1 MSDKRP
7 DPSNPLTG
15 WGRARSQAL
24 TRGWAPATFPGHPG
38 TESEME
44 KKNHHF
50 LDRLIGRHVIA
61 RCTGAGV
68 HAGVL
73 VAAHDDRSSVSLT
86 NARRL
91 WTWRAKDGV
100 ALSGVAIHGIVAAD
114 SIVDTMV
121 PEIALMG
128 VVELIPTT
136 DAARET
142 IDAA

>member
-1 MSDKRP
+1 
-7 DPSNPLTG
+7 
-15 WGRARSQAL
+15 
-24 TRGWAPATFPGHPG
+24 
-38 TESEME
+38 ME
-44 KKNHHF
+44 KNHF

-61 RCTGAGV
+61 RCRGAGV

-73 VAAHDDRSSVSLT
+73 TAANDDGSSVILT

-91 WTWRAKDGV
+91 WRWHARSGV
-100 ALSGVAIHGIVAAD
+100 ALSGVAIHGIVAKD

-136 DAARET
+136 EAARET

>member
-1 MSDKRP
+1 MET
-7 DPSNPLTG
+7 SNKTL
-15 WGRARSQAL
+15 
-24 TRGWAPATFPGHPG
+24 HP
-38 TESEME
+38 
-44 KKNHHF
+44 F
-50 LDRLIGRHVIA
+50 IGRHVIA
-61 RCTGAGV
+61 RCSGAGV

-73 VAAHDDRSSVSLT
+73 TAVHGDGGSVILT

-91 WTWRAKDGV
+91 WRWRAQDGV
-100 ALSGVAIHGIVAAD
+100 ALSGVAVHGIVAAD

-136 DAARET
+136 EAARET